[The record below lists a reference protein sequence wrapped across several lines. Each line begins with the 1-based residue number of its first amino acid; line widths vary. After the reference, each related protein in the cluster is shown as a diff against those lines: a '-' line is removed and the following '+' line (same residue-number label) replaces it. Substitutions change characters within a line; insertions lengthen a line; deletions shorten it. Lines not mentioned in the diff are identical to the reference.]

1 MKTIAKV
8 IREGQNFYIQH
19 TPSRG
24 VYDSM
29 ESVIGDEEIVV
40 NIQNNK
46 KEYESGYLFIT
57 KNPSSK
63 DLCVSNF
70 LLQKTVVEGLT
81 RAGIYSRLKEVKKG
95 SEIYVMYYNAKS
107 YLDNKP
113 IMLNLIWAASVVD
126 HLDNDS
132 RIKLSRDVTK
142 LIPQVKNNKKI
153 EQYF

>member
-29 ESVIGDEEIVV
+29 ESVIGDDEIVV
-40 NIQNNK
+40 KMQNNR
-46 KEYESGYLFIT
+46 KEYESGYLYIT
-57 KNPSSK
+57 KNLSDESM
-63 DLCVSNF
+63 CVSNF

-81 RAGIYSRLKEVKKG
+81 RAGIYSRLKEVKMG

-107 YLDNKP
+107 YVDNKP

-142 LIPQVKNNKKI
+142 LIPKVKNNKKI

>member
-1 MKTIAKV
+1 MKTFAKV

-29 ESVIGDEEIVV
+29 ESVIGDDEIVV
-40 NIQNNK
+40 NMQNNK
-46 KEYESGYLFIT
+46 KEYESGYLYIT
-57 KNPSSK
+57 KNLSDESM
-63 DLCVSNF
+63 CVSNF

-81 RAGIYSRLKEVKKG
+81 RDGIYSRLKEVKMG

-132 RIKLSRDVTK
+132 RLKLSRDVAR
-142 LIPQVKNNKKI
+142 LIPRYS
-153 EQYF
+153 E

>member
-40 NIQNNK
+40 KMQNNK

-81 RAGIYSRLKEVKKG
+81 RAGIYNRLKEVKKG

-107 YLDNKP
+107 YVDNKP

-142 LIPQVKNNKKI
+142 LIPKVKNNKKI

>member
-1 MKTIAKV
+1 MKTFAKV
-8 IREGQNFYIQH
+8 IRKGQKFYIQH

-24 VYDSM
+24 KYDSM
-29 ESVIGDEEIVV
+29 ESVIGDDEIIIKMLD
-40 NIQNNK
+40 NRK
-46 KEYESGYLFIT
+46 GYESGYLFIT
-57 KNPSSK
+57 QNPSSE

-81 RAGIYSRLKEVKKG
+81 RAGIYSRLKEVKMG

-132 RIKLSRDVTK
+132 RLKLSRDVTK

>member
-8 IREGQNFYIQH
+8 TRKGQNFYIQH

-24 VYDSM
+24 EYDSM
-29 ESVIGDEEIVV
+29 ESIIGDEEIVV
-40 NIQNNK
+40 KMQNNR

-63 DLCVSNF
+63 GLCVSNF

-81 RAGIYSRLKEVKKG
+81 RAGIYSRLKEVKMG

-113 IMLNLIWAASVVD
+113 IMLNLIWASCIID
-126 HLDNDS
+126 QDLDKDS
-132 RIKLSRDVTK
+132 RIKLSRDIARLV
-142 LIPQVKNNKKI
+142 PRYR
-153 EQYF
+153 E

>member
-1 MKTIAKV
+1 MKTIAKI
-8 IREGQNFYIQH
+8 IRKGQNFYIVH
-19 TPSRG
+19 TPSKG
-24 VYDSM
+24 EYDSM
-29 ESVIGDEEIVV
+29 ESVIGDDEIVV
-40 NIQNNK
+40 KMLDNR
-46 KEYESGYLFIT
+46 KEYESGYLYIT
-57 KNPSSK
+57 KNLSSE

-81 RAGIYSRLKEVKKG
+81 RAGIYSRLKEVKMG

-132 RIKLSRDVTK
+132 RIKLSRNVAK
-142 LIPQVKNNKKI
+142 LIPRNKGII
-153 EQYF
+153 EDRAVF

>member
-40 NIQNNK
+40 KMQNNR

-81 RAGIYSRLKEVKKG
+81 RAGIYNRLKEVKTG

-107 YLDNKP
+107 YVDNKP
-113 IMLNLIWAASVVD
+113 IKLNLIWAASVVD
-126 HLDNDS
+126 HLDNNS
-132 RIKLSRDVTK
+132 RLKLSRDVTK

>member
-1 MKTIAKV
+1 MKTFAKV
-8 IREGQNFYIQH
+8 TREGQKFYIQH

-40 NIQNNK
+40 KMQNNR
-46 KEYESGYLFIT
+46 KEYESGYLYIT
-57 KNPSSK
+57 KNLSDESM
-63 DLCVSNF
+63 CVSNF

-81 RAGIYSRLKEVKKG
+81 RAGIYNRLKEVKKE

-107 YLDNKP
+107 YVDNKP

-132 RIKLSRDVTK
+132 RIKLSRDIAK
-142 LIPQVKNNKKI
+142 LIPNVKNNKKI

>member
-29 ESVIGDEEIVV
+29 ESVIGDDEIIIKMLD
-40 NIQNNK
+40 NRK
-46 KEYESGYLFIT
+46 GYESGYLFIT
-57 KNPSSK
+57 QNPSSE

-81 RAGIYSRLKEVKKG
+81 RAGIYSRLKEVRKG
-95 SEIYVMYYNAKS
+95 SEIYVMYYDAKL
-107 YLDNKP
+107 YTDKPVQLD
-113 IMLNLIWAASVVD
+113 LIWASSVIEQD
-126 HLDNDS
+126 PDNDS
-132 RIKLSRDVTK
+132 RIKLSRNVAK
-142 LIPQVKNNKKI
+142 LIPRQRI
-153 EQYF
+153 EDRAVF

>member
-1 MKTIAKV
+1 MKTFAKV

-40 NIQNNK
+40 NMQNNK
-46 KEYESGYLFIT
+46 KEYESGYLYIT
-57 KNPSSK
+57 KNPSSE

-81 RAGIYSRLKEVKKG
+81 RAGIYSRLKEVKMG

-107 YLDNKP
+107 YVDNKP

-132 RIKLSRDVTK
+132 RIKLSRDVAR
-142 LIPQVKNNKKI
+142 LVPRYS
-153 EQYF
+153 E

>member
-8 IREGQNFYIQH
+8 IREGQKFYIQH

-24 VYDSM
+24 KYDSM
-29 ESVIGDEEIVV
+29 ESIIGDEEIVV
-40 NIQNNK
+40 KMQNNR
-46 KEYESGYLFIT
+46 KEYESGYLYIT

-70 LLQKTVVEGLT
+70 ILQNRLVGLT
-81 RAGIYSRLKEVKKG
+81 RTGIYNHLKEVKMG

-113 IMLNLIWAASVVD
+113 IMLNMIWAASVVD

-142 LIPQVKNNKKI
+142 LIPQVKNNKKDRAV
-153 EQYF
+153 F